1 MLHDAPTTPTQP
13 VQLPAAWPD
22 AVLGFIGVHCGLRAE
37 ATGVALLVERGE
49 LRHAARRAQLLAR
62 VLAEH
67 HRAEDELL
75 WPALEGRHPGF
86 AAARI
91 ELESQHVQLDIG
103 LAELSADPSC
113 IDRVL
118 PLLFDHLQA
127 EEMAALPIW
136 LASFTADDHT
146 IFETRLRRSTSWRNI
161 GTMLSWLFD
170 VTPSDIR
177 PVATSRVPTT
187 LRWAHRVWFRHRYAA
202 RYGSVGSTA
211 PALA

>member
-1 MLHDAPTTPTQP
+1 MLLDAPTDSRQP
-13 VQLPAAWPD
+13 VQLPTAWPD

-37 ATGVALLVERGE
+37 VTGVAQLVERGE

-75 WPALEGRHPGF
+75 WPALEARQPGF
-86 AAARI
+86 ASART

-103 LAELSADPSC
+103 LAELAADPSS

-136 LASFTADDHT
+136 LASFSAADHL
-146 IFETRLRRSTSWRNI
+146 IFEARLRRSTSWRNI

-170 VTPSDIR
+170 VTPSDVR
-177 PVATSRVPTT
+177 PVATARVPTT
-187 LRWAHRVWFRHRYAA
+187 LRWAHRVWFRHLYVA

-211 PALA
+211 PAIA